1 MNYSFRKGSVH
12 KVSADIAGKVCEKL
26 ERKGKLTAENLVDVS
41 RPENAPLH
49 KEFEWDDTIA
59 GENWRHHQARNLINS
74 LIVVAPE
81 TNSEVRKFFNIVV
94 DDRKYEAI
102 ETILRESDKRE
113 ELLRNAVNELKAF
126 ERKYSTL
133 SELSDVFAAI
143 DAIKE
148 KAAAMNSD

>member
-12 KVSADIAGKVCEKL
+12 KVSADVAGKVCEKL

-49 KEFEWDDTIA
+49 KEFEWDDTVA

-74 LIVVAPE
+74 LIVIAPE
-81 TNSEVRKFFNIVV
+81 TNAEVRKFFNIIVE
-94 DDRKYEAI
+94 DRKYESIEAI
-102 ETILRESDKRE
+102 LQEADKRH
-113 ELLRNAVNELKAF
+113 ELLKNAINELKAF

-133 SELSDVFAAI
+133 TELSEVFAAI

-148 KAAAMNSD
+148 